1 MRVYNI
7 ICKTQKITKMKT
19 TNIIDIS
26 STIDFTT
33 IKGYPIL
40 IKGAYLQDMVP
51 EETGYLGQSPKT
63 CSYGFNY
70 NEDEDYEEYLLNDRE
85 QVYELIKDITTA
97 ISKALTHRYTH
108 EWKPGKLLGAPHD
121 DETSDISNA
130 IDLLAILDKIGN
142 FF

>member
-1 MRVYNI
+1 METI
-7 ICKTQKITKMKT
+7 
-19 TNIIDIS
+19 NIIDIQS
-26 STIDFTT
+26 SEKINYDL
-33 IKGYPIL
+33 GYPIL

-121 DETSDISNA
+121 DETYDISNA
-130 IDLLAILDKIGN
+130 IDLLSVLDEIGTEID
-142 FF
+142 